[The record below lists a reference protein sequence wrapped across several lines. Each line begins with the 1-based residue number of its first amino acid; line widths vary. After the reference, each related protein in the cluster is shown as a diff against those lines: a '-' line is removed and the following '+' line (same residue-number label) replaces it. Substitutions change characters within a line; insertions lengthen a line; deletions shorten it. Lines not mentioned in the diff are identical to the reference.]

1 MQVFLHLG
9 LHKTGTSSAQLFLQE
24 NRELI
29 WPRAALVL
37 PGRIRAVEGAVFA
50 HHYNRDG
57 GSLAAITAAMRDFL
71 GTMALGPKR
80 RILISS
86 ENLLGPMPRGLT
98 PAPYPDAAAIIR
110 ALIAGFD
117 AFDWPVQVTPY
128 LSTRAQG
135 PWVESLW
142 AHQIRK
148 DQMIPFTEDL
158 ESFRSRMNRVTQR
171 EQLAIL
177 HRDLMGIG
185 LVTQDV
191 SEFDGL
197 PFGAGQPF
205 LDFLGLTPAQ
215 RAAFRPVGRRNVAP
229 PRAVTEAL
237 LQLNRQGLGEEAL
250 AAAKRALL
258 AAAER
263 ETTSEKDEA

>member
-135 PWVESLW
+135 SWVESLW

>member
-1 MQVFLHLG
+1 MQVFLHTG
-9 LHKTGTSSAQLFLQE
+9 FHKTGTSSAQLFLQE
-24 NRELI
+24 NRALI

-37 PGRIRAVEGAVFA
+37 PGRIRDVAHAVFS
-50 HHYNRDG
+50 HHYERDA
-57 GSLAAITAAMRDFL
+57 GSLAAITAAMRTFL
-71 GTMALGPKR
+71 ATMVLGPKR

-98 PAPYPDAAAIIR
+98 PAPYPDAAAILR

-117 AFDWPVQVTPY
+117 AFDWPVQVTLY

-135 PWVESLW
+135 PWVDSLW
-142 AHQIRK
+142 AHQVRK

-158 ESFRSRMNRVTQR
+158 ESFRARMNRVSQA
-171 EQLAIL
+171 EQLDII
-177 HRDLMGIG
+177 RRNVPGVK

-191 SEFDGL
+191 AGFDAQ

-205 LDFLGLTPAQ
+205 LDFLGLPPGQ
-215 RAAFRPVGRRNVAP
+215 RAAFQPVLRRNVAP

-237 LQLNRQGLGEEAL
+237 LALNRQGLGEAEL
-250 AAAKRALL
+250 AAAKQALL
-258 AAAER
+258 AEGGL

>member
-9 LHKTGTSSAQLFLQE
+9 FHKTGTSSAQLFLHE

-37 PGRIRAVEGAVFA
+37 PGRIREVAHAVFA
-50 HHYNRDG
+50 HHYDRDSA
-57 GSLAAITAAMRDFL
+57 SLAAITAAMRAFL
-71 GTMALGPKR
+71 GTMTLGPKR
-80 RILISS
+80 RILMSS

-98 PAPYPDAAAIIR
+98 PAPYPDAAAILR

-117 AFDWPVQVTPY
+117 RFDWPVQVTPY
-128 LSTRAQG
+128 LSTRAQAA
-135 PWVESLW
+135 WVDSLW
-142 AHQIRK
+142 AHHVRK
-148 DQMIPFTEDL
+148 DQPIPFIEDL
-158 ESFRSRMNRVTQR
+158 ESFRTRMSRVSQA
-171 EQLAIL
+171 EQLDIL
-177 HRDLMGIG
+177 RRALAGEG

-191 SEFDGL
+191 ADFDAL

-215 RAAFRPVGRRNVAP
+215 RAAFQPVMRRNVAP
-229 PRAVTEAL
+229 PRTVTEAL
-237 LQLNRQGLGEEAL
+237 LQLNRQGLGEAEL

-258 AAAER
+258 AEAGLEQ
-263 ETTSEKDEA
+263 TSEKDEA

>member
-57 GSLAAITAAMRDFL
+57 GALAAITAAMRDFL

-117 AFDWPVQVTPY
+117 RFDWPVQVTPY

>member
-9 LHKTGTSSAQLFLQE
+9 FHKTGTSSAQMFLHE

-37 PGRIRAVEGAVFA
+37 PGRIREVAHAVFS
-50 HHYNRDG
+50 HHYERDA
-57 GSLAAITAAMRDFL
+57 GSLAAITAAMRAFL
-71 GTMALGPKR
+71 GTMVLGPKR
-80 RILISS
+80 RILISA
-86 ENLLGPMPRGLT
+86 ENLLGPMPRGVT
-98 PAPYPDAAAIIR
+98 PAPYPDAVAIVR

-117 AFDWPVQVTPY
+117 AFDWPVQVTLY

-142 AHQIRK
+142 AHQVRK
-148 DQMIPFTEDL
+148 DQIVPFTEDL
-158 ESFRSRMNRVTQR
+158 ESFRARMNRVSQA
-171 EQLAIL
+171 EQLDIL
-177 HRDLMGIG
+177 RRNVSGVK

-191 SEFDGL
+191 SGFDAL

-205 LDFLGLTPAQ
+205 LDFLGLTPEQ
-215 RAAFRPVGRRNVAP
+215 RAAFQPVFRLNVAP

-237 LQLNRQGLGEEAL
+237 LALNRQGLDGDAL

-258 AAAER
+258 TEAGAD
-263 ETTSEKDEA
+263 TTREKDEA

>member
-50 HHYNRDG
+50 HHYDRDG
-57 GSLAAITAAMRDFL
+57 GSLAAITAAMRAFL
-71 GTMALGPKR
+71 GTMALGPTR

-117 AFDWPVQVTPY
+117 RFDWPVQVTPY
-128 LSTRAQG
+128 LSIRAQG

-148 DQMIPFTEDL
+148 AQPIPFTEDL
-158 ESFRSRMNRVTQR
+158 ESFRSRMNRVTQA
-171 EQLAIL
+171 EQIDIL
-177 HRDLMGIG
+177 RRDLAGIR

-191 SEFDGL
+191 AGFDGL

-205 LDFLGLTPAQ
+205 LDFLGLTAAQ
-215 RAAFRPVGRRNVAP
+215 RAAFQPVFRRNVAP

-237 LQLNRQGLGEEAL
+237 LQLNRQGLDEEAL

-258 AAAER
+258 AAAGLEQ
-263 ETTSEKDEA
+263 TSEKDEA